1 MKINKQITDNV
12 TAKVNELKLTL
23 TNATIELLGMAFDEN
38 TDIKLEKPIDITET
52 STDDKGRVKVETFIV
67 DHILFKRG
75 EVVDGRTFDG
85 YYLLCLG
92 ETCLASSTFL
102 GVDNY
107 IKVYE
112 EVRKLIRHK

>member
-75 EVVDGRTFDG
+75 EVVDGRTC
-85 YYLLCLG
+85 YALVRPVWHHPHSWVLTTTLRCTKKSENLLDI
-92 ETCLASSTFL
+92 S
-102 GVDNY
+102 
-107 IKVYE
+107 KV
-112 EVRKLIRHK
+112 